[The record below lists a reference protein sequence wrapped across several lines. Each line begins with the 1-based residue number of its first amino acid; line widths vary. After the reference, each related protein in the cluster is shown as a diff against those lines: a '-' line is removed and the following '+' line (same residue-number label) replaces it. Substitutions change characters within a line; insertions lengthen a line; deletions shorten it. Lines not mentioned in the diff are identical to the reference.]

1 MKPLKSTLKI
11 AQVSGEL
18 EPADVT
24 NSKWTIKSSF
34 LACSCPNCRANPN
47 NINNYIYSE
56 HCLHQKDV
64 VIAKGMNEENE
75 DRFGLR
81 QLKVKE
87 LRDELQARALT
98 WRGLLKPQL
107 VEVLTEALMKK
118 HDD

>member
-1 MKPLKSTLKI
+1 
-11 AQVSGEL
+11 
-18 EPADVT
+18 
-24 NSKWTIKSSF
+24 
-34 LACSCPNCRANPN
+34 
-47 NINNYIYSE
+47 
-56 HCLHQKDV
+56 
-64 VIAKGMNEENE
+64 MNEENE

-107 VEVLTEALMKK
+107 VEFLTEALMNN